1 MTLEKDFQKKFLSDL
16 RKLGYKCFKQQMN
29 ATTRAGTPDC
39 IICYK
44 KFYGFCE
51 FKKSKDAPFRP
62 GQKETLEELGKWTYA
77 RVVFPENFDIIM
89 SELIEVKK
97 NEDMQN

>member
-1 MTLEKDFQKKFLSDL
+1 MAREADFQSKFIKWARS
-16 RKLGYKCFKQQMN
+16 KGFKCYKQQMN

-51 FKKSKDAPFRP
+51 FKKSKDAAFRP

-77 RVVFPENFDIIM
+77 RVVFPENFDTIM

-97 NEDMQN
+97 NEDM

>member
-1 MTLEKDFQKKFLSDL
+1 MARESSLQSKFLQEL
-16 RKLGYKCFKQQMN
+16 RKLGYKCYKQQMN

-62 GQKETLEELGKWTYA
+62 GQKETLEELSKWTYA

>member
-1 MTLEKDFQKKFLSDL
+1 MAKEVDLQSKFLSDL
-16 RKLGYKCFKQQMN
+16 RKLGYKCYKQQMN

-39 IICYK
+39 IVCYK

-77 RVVFPENFDIIM
+77 RVVFPENFDTIM
-89 SELIEVKK
+89 SELVLIKDRQDAE
-97 NEDMQN
+97 

>member
-1 MTLEKDFQKKFLSDL
+1 MARESTLQSKFLSDL

-51 FKKSKDAPFRP
+51 FKRSKDATFRP
-62 GQKETLEELGKWTYA
+62 GQEETLEELGKWTYA
-77 RVVFPENFDIIM
+77 RVVFPENFDTIM
-89 SELIEVKK
+89 SELVLIKDRQDAE
-97 NEDMQN
+97 

>member
-1 MTLEKDFQKKFLSDL
+1 MAREADFQAKFIKWARS
-16 RKLGYKCFKQQMN
+16 KGFKCYKQQMN

-51 FKKSKDAPFRP
+51 FKKSKDAAFRP

-77 RVVFPENFDIIM
+77 RVVFPENFDTIM

-97 NEDMQN
+97 NEDM

>member
-1 MTLEKDFQKKFLSDL
+1 MVREADLQSKFLQEL

-62 GQKETLEELGKWTYA
+62 GQKETLEELEKWTYA
-77 RVVFPENFDIIM
+77 RVVFPENFGIIM

>member
-1 MTLEKDFQKKFLSDL
+1 MAKEKDLQADFISWA
-16 RKLGYKCFKQQMN
+16 RKQGFKCFKQQMN
-29 ATTRAGTPDC
+29 ATTRVGTPDC

-51 FKKSKDAPFRP
+51 FKRSKDAPFRP

-77 RVVFPENFDIIM
+77 RVVFPENFDKIM

-97 NEDMQN
+97 SEDMQN

>member
-1 MTLEKDFQKKFLSDL
+1 MAKEKDLQADFISWA
-16 RKLGYKCFKQQMN
+16 RKQGFKCFKQQMN
-29 ATTRAGTPDC
+29 ATTRVGTPDC

-51 FKKSKDAPFRP
+51 FKRSKDATFRP
-62 GQKETLEELGKWTYA
+62 GQEETLEELGKWTYA
-77 RVVFPENFDIIM
+77 RVVFPENFDTIM